1 MDGSLE
7 ERLGL
12 SEWTSDNDGIG
23 GVLKSRVED
32 FRVEEISKIP
42 ALDPKGRFTVARITM
57 VNWET
62 NRFLKRLSKACGISR
77 NRIFSSGMKDKRA
90 VTTQIVVIDSPLY
103 KVEKIKI
110 PDSTIEIIGRT
121 HQKIGMSDHDGNS
134 FTITVRGCCDS
145 NGVPLDGKE
154 AMKRVNQIR
163 EDIMITE
170 IKNDAKE
177 RMKKSTMALNQNLTK
192 IRTGRANTSLLDQIT
207 VDYYGSE
214 TALSQV
220 SNISIEDSRTLKI
233 TPWEKDMIQPIEKA
247 IMNSNLGLNP
257 VSAGMI
263 IRVPLPPLTEER
275 RKDMIRVV
283 RQEGEQSRVA
293 VRNIRRDAINDLK
306 EMLKDKMIGE
316 DEERKGEEEIQEITD
331 KYVGEIDQI
340 LITKEKELMIV

>member
-1 MDGSLE
+1 
-7 ERLGL
+7 
-12 SEWTSDNDGIG
+12 
-23 GVLKSRVED
+23 
-32 FRVEEISKIP
+32 
-42 ALDPKGRFTVARITM
+42 
-57 VNWET
+57 
-62 NRFLKRLSKACGISR
+62 
-77 NRIFSSGMKDKRA
+77 
-90 VTTQIVVIDSPLY
+90 
-103 KVEKIKI
+103 
-110 PDSTIEIIGRT
+110 
-121 HQKIGMSDHDGNS
+121 
-134 FTITVRGCCDS
+134 
-145 NGVPLDGKE
+145 
-154 AMKRVNQIR
+154 
-163 EDIMITE
+163 MITE

-275 RKDMIRVV
+275 RKDMSRVV